1 LAAAPGRR
9 QLESVTLTT
18 MLALLL
24 ATLLGTGAGLIN
36 TISGFGG
43 GLLLT
48 LVLAPL
54 LGPSSALVVTAP
66 ALAVGHLH
74 RALGYREH
82 IDRQVARRFILGA
95 VPGAVVGSL
104 LAASV
109 PESGLAFALVLST
122 SLAVVQALGWI
133 PRKLGRRA
141 LLPGAA
147 GVGFLAG
154 SCGGGGVL
162 LPPTL
167 MSAGVSG
174 RGFVATAATGA
185 LAVQLVRMG
194 TYASAGMIT
203 LGHVPQ
209 MLAVALGLIAGNA
222 LGRRLARRIDDLRM
236 AALTRWTLAASIV
249 LSVVGLL

>member
-1 LAAAPGRR
+1 MT
-9 QLESVTLTT
+9 TLV
-18 MLALLL
+18 LLL
-24 ATLLGTGAGLIN
+24 AVLLGVGAGVLN
-36 TISGFGG
+36 TITGFGG

-54 LGPSSALVVTAP
+54 LGPSSALVVAAP

-82 IDRQVARRFILGA
+82 IDRKVARRFALGA
-95 VPGAVVGSL
+95 MPGAIVGSL

-109 PESGLAFALVLST
+109 PEWVLALALLLST
-122 SLAVVQALGWI
+122 SLAVAQAFGWI
-133 PRKLGRRA
+133 PSTLGHRA
-141 LLPGAA
+141 LVPGAA

-167 MSAGVSG
+167 MSAGLAG
-174 RGFVATAATGA
+174 RSFVATAATGA
-185 LAVQLVRMG
+185 LAVQLVRMS

-209 MLAVALGLIAGNA
+209 MIAVALGLIAGNH
-222 LGRRLARRIDDLRM
+222 LGRPLAQRIDDAQM
-236 AALTRWTLAASIV
+236 ARATRYTLAVAIV
-249 LSVVGLL
+249 LGVVGLFA